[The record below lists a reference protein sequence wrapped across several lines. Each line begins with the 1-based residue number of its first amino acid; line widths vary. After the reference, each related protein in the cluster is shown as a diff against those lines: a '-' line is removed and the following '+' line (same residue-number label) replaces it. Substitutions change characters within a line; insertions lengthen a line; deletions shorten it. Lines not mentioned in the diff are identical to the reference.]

1 MGDSWQLGQ
10 GEHDSVGRQGSGCGE
25 HATSKGAIVASNDG
39 NGARQHAG
47 RPHGG
52 HLVQLPSIGDPVG
65 IEGELPAESGH
76 ERFERLWIEWG
87 LLPDPSESGQQQCGW
102 QARVERFHIFY
113 HPSHPSS
120 RQSKHLKS
128 VEES

>member
-1 MGDSWQLGQ
+1 MTLWAGKAQDAESTLLPKVRSWL
-10 GEHDSVGRQGSGCGE
+10 R
-25 HATSKGAIVASNDG
+25 TMAI
-39 NGARQHAG
+39 
-47 RPHGG
+47 
-52 HLVQLPSIGDPVG
+52 LVQLPSIGDPVG